1 MYRIPQFSNLARQEV
16 HGGQI
21 FELDQIKNGRSLIP
35 ICGQFVGNAVIKI
48 ITLAKVGNG
57 EPLANLHVG
66 RKKHALRGR
75 KSHQMGDRSG
85 GWSRP
90 EKINEAVR
98 KREIIVDRWSSRA
111 SLLSGSNATL

>member
-1 MYRIPQFSNLARQEV
+1 
-16 HGGQI
+16 
-21 FELDQIKNGRSLIP
+21 
-35 ICGQFVGNAVIKI
+35 VGNAVIKI

-90 EKINEAVR
+90 EKINEA
-98 KREIIVDRWSSRA
+98 
-111 SLLSGSNATL
+111 SGSVKLLLIVGAAGPAC